1 LNPRRDP
8 VDRGTLPAPE
18 IPMPIVHVPRPSRRA
33 FTLVELLVVIAIIA
47 TLIGL
52 LLPAVQSAREAAQ
65 RSACSNNIR
74 QISLG
79 ALNYESAQQRYP
91 TSGEGVNFAN
101 GKDAMNVN
109 SFFVQVLP
117 YIEEAAIAT
126 KWNPKQPYWST
137 NNVPLATAAIK
148 AFMCPSNGI
157 SQDSF
162 GGTASSGGTFGR
174 TDYMPVA
181 YTDLAPVTGIRG
193 KRSGTTR
200 NNYKEGLLS
209 YNQSTKVSHASDGTS
224 KTVIFFEDAGRDAQH
239 VGKRD
244 ATAGGNTEWV
254 RVRGGTAVVV
264 ASGDADFP
272 APTGNNMPSSK
283 TVPNRWADPDC
294 ASGVSGA
301 PNEETGTRTQPILN
315 NNKNPIGG
323 PSTCTWATNN
333 CGPNDEPFS
342 SHAGGLVGAGL
353 ADGSVRFLSDSLD
366 VQVVRQLSDPRDG
379 EAMPS
384 ID

>member
-1 LNPRRDP
+1 M
-8 VDRGTLPAPE
+8 
-18 IPMPIVHVPRPSRRA
+18 PMPIVVRPNRRA
-33 FTLVELLVVIAIIA
+33 FTLVELLVVIAIIG

-65 RSACSNNIR
+65 RSACSNNVR
-74 QISLG
+74 QIALG
-79 ALNYESAQQRYP
+79 SANYESAMQRYP

-101 GKDAMNVN
+101 GKDCLNVN

-126 KWNPKQPYWST
+126 KWNGKQPYWST
-137 NNVPLATAAIK
+137 NNVPLATASIK

-162 GGTASSGGTFGR
+162 GGVASSGGNFGR

-193 KRSGTTR
+193 KRVGTTR

-209 YNQSTKVSHASDGTS
+209 YNQSTKVSSASDGTS
-224 KTVIFFEDAGRDAQH
+224 KTVIFWEDAGRESQH

-244 ATAGGNTEWV
+244 ATAGGATEWV
-254 RVRGGTAVVV
+254 RNKGATAVVV

-272 APTGNNMPSSK
+272 APTGTDMPSSK
-283 TVPNRWADPDC
+283 TVPNRWADPDN

-301 PNEETGTRTQPILN
+301 PNEETTQPRTQPILN
-315 NNKNPIGG
+315 NNKNPMGG

-342 SHAGGLVGAGL
+342 THTGGLVAAGL
-353 ADGSVRFLSDSLD
+353 ADGSVRFFSDTLD
-366 VQVVRQLSDPRDG
+366 TQVIRQLSDPRDG
-379 EAMPS
+379 EVMAN